1 MFNASH
7 RSHRQAGNP
16 AVSQPLCSPPAS
28 QHSCGRVI
36 KKASLYDALVL
47 LPVLQ
52 DYLRAF
58 PQATTVPLRIAPTR
72 TASRCAIVVPVRLE
86 GQAVA
91 YLVANPPEH
100 DFPARRR
107 QGIRQL
113 LRVFARNLSALAN
126 RYLTTPCNH
135 AAPCVLRADEYIH
148 AHFNEPLHIADVAH
162 RVGFCADH
170 FGRVF
175 SRGTGL
181 TFTNYVARVRVE
193 KAKELLTTTEQR
205 VNEVAFACG
214 FESIPHFDRVFK
226 RQTGQTP
233 REYRAAHARGAGI

>member
-1 MFNASH
+1 M
-7 RSHRQAGNP
+7 
-16 AVSQPLCSPPAS
+16 
-28 QHSCGRVI
+28 
-36 KKASLYDALVL
+36 KTSLYDALVT

-58 PQATTVPLRIAPTR
+58 PYATKVPLQIAPTR
-72 TASRCAIVVPVRLE
+72 TAARHAIVVPVWLE

-113 LRVFARNLSALAN
+113 LRMFARNLSAFAN
-126 RYLTTPCNH
+126 RYLTTPCRH
-135 AAPCVLRADEYIH
+135 AAPCVIRADEYIR
-148 AHFNEPLHIADVAH
+148 AHFHEPLQITDVAR

-175 SRGTGL
+175 SHTTGL

-193 KAKELLTTTEQR
+193 KAKELLTATQQR

-214 FESIPHFDRVFK
+214 FESIAHFHRVFK

-233 REYRAAHARGAGI
+233 RAYRAAQAHGVGLRRGST